1 MDVFSGKSQK
11 SHNIRKFN
19 VFLQDKFL
27 DLSVPI
33 LSVSLLAVL
42 RKVKVEVNCMP
53 HHEAKKMNNQQ
64 NKSRMKEETVSLNER
79 RAKQFPPTLNNVPK
93 QES

>member
-1 MDVFSGKSQK
+1 
-11 SHNIRKFN
+11 
-19 VFLQDKFL
+19 
-27 DLSVPI
+27 
-33 LSVSLLAVL
+33 
-42 RKVKVEVNCMP
+42 MP